1 MENNFD
7 EDYYYQQ
14 VKLILSKKRKQEA
27 FKAVIA
33 GAIFGTTSV
42 LFTYLL
48 IYLIT

>member
-1 MENNFD
+1 MENNLNDDLF
-7 EDYYYQQ
+7 YQQ

-33 GAIFGTTSV
+33 GAIFGTTSI

-48 IYLIT
+48 LYLIV